1 MKTTGAAPAKA
12 GEAAT
17 AATNAA
23 GAADAGAIVTH
34 APGHTVPPLGR
45 HVLADLHG
53 VDPALLRDPEGLRD
67 LLTAAALGAGAQV
80 LGAHFHHFGGGQGVT
95 GVVLL
100 SESHITIHTWPEHSY
115 AALDVFMCGHASPE
129 RAVDHVRSALAPAQV
144 DINTVPRGASR
155 HIA

>member
-1 MKTTGAAPAKA
+1 M
-12 GEAAT
+12 
-17 AATNAA
+17 
-23 GAADAGAIVTH
+23 
-34 APGHTVPPLGR
+34 VPPLGR

>member
-1 MKTTGAAPAKA
+1 MKAAATSGAASSSD
-12 GEAAT
+12 T
-17 AATNAA
+17 M
-23 GAADAGAIVTH
+23 VTH
-34 APGHTVPPLGR
+34 ATGSTVPPLGR

-53 VDPALLRDPEGLRD
+53 VDAVPLRDPQGLRD
-67 LLTAAALGAGAQV
+67 LLAAAAVGAGAHV

-100 SESHITIHTWPEHSY
+100 SESHITIHTWPERNY

-129 RAVDHVRSALAPAQV
+129 RAVEHIRAALAPAQI
-144 DINTVPRGASR
+144 DITTVPRGAAR